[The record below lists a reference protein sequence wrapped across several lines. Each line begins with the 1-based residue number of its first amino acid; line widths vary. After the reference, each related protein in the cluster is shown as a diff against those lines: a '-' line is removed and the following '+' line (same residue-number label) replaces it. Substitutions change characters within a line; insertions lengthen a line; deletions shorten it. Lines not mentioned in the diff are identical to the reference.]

1 VITPQQDTGRQAQAR
16 SYNGPETKE
25 EITVTRSVIVTGA
38 RTPIG
43 KFGGGFRDLPAVDL
57 GAAAI
62 REAVRRAGI
71 PADQIDYVIMGQ
83 VLQAGAGQITARQA
97 AITAG
102 IPKEI
107 PAITI
112 NKVCLS
118 GLNAVAL
125 ADQLIRAGEIEI
137 AVAGGM
143 ESMSQAPYVL
153 PGARWGVRLGDA
165 ELVDSMIH
173 DGLWSTF
180 TEQHMG
186 ESSDEVNA
194 ELGIGREEQD
204 AWAARSHRRAHA
216 AWEEGR
222 MADEV
227 VSVDVPQRKGD
238 PVMVARDEGIRS
250 DTTVESL
257 SKLKPAFK
265 KDGTITPGNASQISD
280 GGAAL
285 VVMSAERAEGLG
297 LDPVAEVVAHGMS
310 AERFPYL
317 HTVPALAMEAA
328 LKKAGLSA
336 GDLGVVEINEA
347 FASVSLNAARMLGV
361 DEEMVNPGGGA
372 VALGHPIGMSGARLV
387 LTATY
392 EMRRR
397 GAEYAGAALCGGGG
411 QGDALIVRRP

>member
-1 VITPQQDTGRQAQAR
+1 MAAEASER
-16 SYNGPETKE
+16 SS
-25 EITVTRSVIVTGA
+25 TVTRSVIVAGA

-43 KFGGGFRDLPAVDL
+43 KFGGGFKDLKAVDL

-62 REAVRRAGI
+62 REALRRAGV
-71 PADQIDYVIMGQ
+71 PAEQIDYVIMGQ

-97 AITAG
+97 AIAAG
-102 IPKEI
+102 IPKEV

-143 ESMSQAPYVL
+143 ESMNGAPYIL
-153 PGARWGVRLGDA
+153 PDARWGVRMGNA
-165 ELVDSMIH
+165 EIVDSMIY

-180 TEQHMG
+180 TDKHMG
-186 ESSDEVNA
+186 ESSDEVNE

-204 AWAARSHRRAHA
+204 AWAARSHQRAAA
-216 AWEEGR
+216 AWDEGR
-222 MADEV
+222 MAEETFPV
-227 VSVDVPQRKGD
+227 EIPQRKGD
-238 PVMVARDEGIRS
+238 TVVVDRDEGIRP
-250 DTTVESL
+250 DTTAESL
-257 SKLKPAFK
+257 ATLKPAFR
-265 KDGTITPGNASQISD
+265 KDGTITAGNASQISD

-297 LDPVAEVVAHGMS
+297 LESLAEVVAHGMS
-310 AERFPYL
+310 AERYPYL

-328 LKKAGLSA
+328 LKKAGMSA
-336 GDLGVVEINEA
+336 GDLGVMEINEA
-347 FASVSLNAARMLGV
+347 FASVALNAGRMLELDQEV
-361 DEEMVNPGGGA
+361 VNPNGGA

-387 LTATY
+387 LTAAY

-411 QGDALIVRRP
+411 QGDALIIRRPA

>member
-1 VITPQQDTGRQAQAR
+1 
-16 SYNGPETKE
+16 
-25 EITVTRSVIVTGA
+25 VTRSVIVAGA

-43 KFGGGFRDLPAVDL
+43 KFGGGFRDLPAVEL

-62 REAVRRAGI
+62 REALSRAGV
-71 PADQIDYVIMGQ
+71 AGEQLDYVLMGQ

-102 IPKEI
+102 IPKEV

-143 ESMSQAPYVL
+143 ESMNQAPYLL
-153 PGARWGVRLGDA
+153 PAARWGVRMGNA
-165 ELVDSMIH
+165 ELVDSMIY

-180 TEQHMG
+180 TDKHMG
-186 ESSDEVNA
+186 DSSDEVNQ
-194 ELGIGREEQD
+194 ELGISRDVQD
-204 AWAARSHRRAHA
+204 AWAARSHQRAHEG
-216 AWEEGR
+216 WESGR
-222 MADEV
+222 LSEETV
-227 VSVDVPQRKGD
+227 PVEVPQRKGE
-238 PVMVARDEGIRS
+238 PIVVSRDEGIRA
-250 DTTVESL
+250 DTSKESL
-257 SKLKPAFK
+257 AKLKPAFK
-265 KDGTITPGNASQISD
+265 KDGTITAGNASQISD
-280 GGAAL
+280 GGAAM
-285 VVMSAERAEGLG
+285 VVMSPERAEALG
-297 LDPVAEVVAHGMS
+297 ARPLAEVVAHGMS
-310 AERFPYL
+310 AERYPYL

-336 GDLGVVEINEA
+336 TDLGLVEINEA
-347 FASVSLNAARMLGV
+347 FASVSLHASKMLGV
-361 DEEMVNPGGGA
+361 DEAIVNVNGGA

-387 LTATY
+387 LTLAH

-397 GAEYAGAALCGGGG
+397 NVEYGGAALCGGGG
-411 QGDALIVRRP
+411 QGDALIIRRVA